1 MPASTGSAIA
11 IGGALW
17 RRGAVLLICA
27 LGFAGA
33 VPATEGP
40 ARPPAAV
47 ETMGREILRELV
59 ETKSTITY
67 GSTAAAKAVEARL
80 LAAGFAREDVH
91 FAVPDG
97 HPDKGNVVVRLRGT
111 GHAKPI
117 LYLCHL
123 DVVEAKREDWTVEPF
138 HLTERDGWLYGRGT
152 MDMKGQDAAVLTS
165 LIRAR
170 QEGFVPARDVIVAF
184 TADEEGGDVN
194 GVDWLYTNRPEWIE
208 AAFVV
213 NPDGGEAGYKHG
225 RKLYVGLQTSE
236 KMYAAFQLEV
246 TDKGGHGSRPTPANP
261 IFRLARA
268 LDRLSHYEFP
278 VHLTDTTRLYFTRR
292 AQLESGQVQADM
304 RAVTR
309 MPANPAA
316 LRRLSAVVET
326 NIVLRSTCT
335 ATLLEGGH
343 AENALPQRATAVIQC
358 RLIPG
363 ETASSAEDTIR
374 HVVNDATIAVTP
386 VRPSKPSPESAPTPA
401 ILAAVEKVT
410 ASLWPGV
417 IVLPQMSPGASD
429 SIYSRSRGVPS
440 YGIDGAFDDL
450 DDARVH
456 GRDERIGVSAFGEE
470 LEFTYRLMRELAS
483 TP

>member
-1 MPASTGSAIA
+1 MRASTGSSLA

-17 RRGAVLLICA
+17 RRGAVLLISA

-33 VPATEGP
+33 AQATEGP
-40 ARPPAAV
+40 ARPPVAV
-47 ETMGREILRELV
+47 ETVGRDILRELV
-59 ETKSTITY
+59 ETNSTITY
-67 GSTAAAKAVEARL
+67 GSTAAAKVVEARL

-91 FAVPDG
+91 LAVPDG
-97 HPDKGNVVVRLRGT
+97 HPDKANVVVRLRGT
-111 GHAKPI
+111 GQAKPM

-123 DVVEAKREDWTVEPF
+123 DVVEAKREDWTVDPF

-165 LIRAR
+165 LIRAK
-170 QEGFVPARDVIVAF
+170 QEGFVPARDIIVAF

-194 GVDWLYTNRPEWIE
+194 GVDWLYTNRPEWVD

-268 LDRLSHYEFP
+268 LDRISHHEFP

-309 MPANPAA
+309 IPADPAA
-316 LRRLSAVVET
+316 LSRLSAVVET

-343 AENALPQRATAVIQC
+343 AENALPQRATAIIQC

-363 ETASSAEDTIR
+363 ETGSSAEDAIR
-374 HVVNDATIAVTP
+374 HVVNDPTIAVTP

-410 ASLWPGV
+410 TSMWPGV

-456 GRDERIGVSAFGEE
+456 GRDERIGVAAFGEE